1 MGQAVGQKVGHRVT
15 QSHWPETIA
24 AILIPPACREEVL
37 GDLYERNATPG
48 QYLRDALRT
57 VPLVIAGR
65 IRRTSD
71 LSLLAMYAIVLYF
84 SFFAAAWFE
93 VQPLVYERWGL
104 SRLAIPWAF
113 GLLALVLEDAYAKR
127 GVPFVVRL
135 LRGPIIALSA
145 AFLSQ
150 AALWAS
156 GSHLTLPLAIVVRGG
171 ASALVWIL
179 VIRSSFQPPSKSQR
193 GPI

>member
-1 MGQAVGQKVGHRVT
+1 MGQKVGYRVT
-15 QSHWPETIA
+15 KSNWPEAIA

-37 GDLYERNATPG
+37 GDLYERNATPQ
-48 QYLRDALRT
+48 QYFCDALRT

-71 LSLLAMYAIVLYF
+71 LRLLAMYAIVLYF
-84 SFFAAAWFE
+84 SFYAAAWFE
-93 VQPLVYERWGL
+93 VQSLLYEPWGL
-104 SRLAIPWAF
+104 ARLAIPWAF
-113 GLLALVLEDAYAKR
+113 GLLALALEEAYAKP
-127 GVPFVVRL
+127 GETSVVRL

-156 GSHLTLPLAIVVRGG
+156 GSHLALPLAIVLRGG
-171 ASALVWIL
+171 ASGLVWIL
-179 VIRSSFQPPSKSQR
+179 VIRSSFPPSKSQR

>member
-1 MGQAVGQKVGHRVT
+1 MT
-15 QSHWPETIA
+15 QSNWPEAIA

-37 GDLYERNATPG
+37 GDLYERNATPQ
-48 QYLRDALRT
+48 QYFCDALRT

-71 LSLLAMYAIVLYF
+71 LRLLAMYAIVLYF
-84 SFFAAAWFE
+84 SFYAAAWFE
-93 VQPLVYERWGL
+93 VQSLLYERWGL
-104 SRLAIPWAF
+104 WRLAIPWAF
-113 GLLALVLEDAYAKR
+113 GLLALVLEEAYAKP
-127 GVPFVVRL
+127 GEASVVRL
-135 LRGPIIALSA
+135 LRGPIAALSA

-156 GSHLTLPLAIVVRGG
+156 GSHLTLPLAIVLRGS
-171 ASALVWIL
+171 ASGLVWIL